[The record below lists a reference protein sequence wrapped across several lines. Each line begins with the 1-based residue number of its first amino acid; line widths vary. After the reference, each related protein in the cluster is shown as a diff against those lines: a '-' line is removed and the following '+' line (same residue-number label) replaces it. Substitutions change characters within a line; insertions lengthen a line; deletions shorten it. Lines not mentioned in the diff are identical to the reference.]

1 MLISDILSVD
11 KFNILDYGVSY
22 ILMIQDAPNDILTS
36 KVVLVGGTGTISNT
50 NPFMDENIPDYE
62 MILDDLPFQDGIII

>member
-1 MLISDILSVD
+1 MLISYILPVD
-11 KFNILDYGVSY
+11 KFNILDYRVSY

-36 KVVLVGGTGTISNT
+36 KVVLVGGTGSISNT